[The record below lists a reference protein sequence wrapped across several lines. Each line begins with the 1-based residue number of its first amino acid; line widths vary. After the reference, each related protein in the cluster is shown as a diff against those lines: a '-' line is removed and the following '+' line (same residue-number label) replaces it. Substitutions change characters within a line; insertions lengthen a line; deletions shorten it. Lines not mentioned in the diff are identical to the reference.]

1 MNREDLK
8 CVISFRLFTD
18 KKAFGP
24 GIARLMELTEE
35 YHSLNKAAAAMGMA
49 YSKAWKILK
58 GAEKEWGLSLTDRET
73 GGRDGGGSTL
83 TPEAREILEH
93 YEAFMAETRQSAGE
107 IFERHFSGE
116 WIRGLR
122 ERAGSRK

>member
-1 MNREDLK
+1 MGAVDQLRYGMSIRLYGED
-8 CVISFRLFTD
+8 
-18 KKAFGP
+18 KAFGP
-24 GIARLMELTEE
+24 GIAELLRNVEKE
-35 YHSLNKAAAAMGMA
+35 GSLQGAAQSMNMA

-58 GAEKEWGLSLTDRET
+58 GAEKEWGLSL
-73 GGRDGGGSTL
+73 
-83 TPEAREILEH
+83 EAREILEH
-93 YEAFMAETRQSAGE
+93 YEAFMAETRQSTGE